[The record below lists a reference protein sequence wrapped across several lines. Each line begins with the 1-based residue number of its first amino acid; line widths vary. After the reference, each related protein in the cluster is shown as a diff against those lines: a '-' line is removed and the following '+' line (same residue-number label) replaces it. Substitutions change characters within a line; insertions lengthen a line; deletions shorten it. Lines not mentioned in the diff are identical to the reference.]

1 MVLTPLKLTLSGS
14 LFGCKHHLAAGAHCR
29 RILRFGLG
37 IVHVLQ
43 GLVGGEQEFGN
54 QGKLLPEGVGVGA
67 GAAIGAQGG
76 ELLAQGAVGVEINS
90 VVYTFG
96 FCLKTRLSSY
106 PALSRMSIDTGNPLC
121 S

>member
-1 MVLTPLKLTLSGS
+1 MLFQMLPVFLTVVA
-14 LFGCKHHLAAGAHCR
+14 FV
-29 RILRFGLG
+29 G
-37 IVHVLQ
+37 ID
-43 GLVGGEQEFGN
+43 GRTFGN
-54 QGKLLPEGVGVGA
+54 AFQQRGQMVTLMD
-67 GAAIGAQGG
+67 IGG
-76 ELLAQGAVGVEINS
+76 GVEINS

>member
-1 MVLTPLKLTLSGS
+1 MMKILRSPVSLFALNIVLTLY
-14 LFGCKHHLAAGAHCR
+14 LFAL
-29 RILRFGLG
+29 
-37 IVHVLQ
+37 
-43 GLVGGEQEFGN
+43 N
-54 QGKLLPEGVGVGA
+54 
-67 GAAIGAQGG
+67 
-76 ELLAQGAVGVEINS
+76 VEINS

>member
-1 MVLTPLKLTLSGS
+1 MGPIMKSVVVMVSGSLAGSVRWLNRFSDGLRGYLKSFMGWAFMLVSNLKLLSGS
-14 LFGCKHHLAAGAHCR
+14 LF
-29 RILRFGLG
+29 
-37 IVHVLQ
+37 
-43 GLVGGEQEFGN
+43 
-54 QGKLLPEGVGVGA
+54 
-67 GAAIGAQGG
+67 
-76 ELLAQGAVGVEINS
+76 VEINS

>member
-1 MVLTPLKLTLSGS
+1 MKTRFTLT
-14 LFGCKHHLAAGAHCR
+14 
-29 RILRFGLG
+29 
-37 IVHVLQ
+37 
-43 GLVGGEQEFGN
+43 
-54 QGKLLPEGVGVGA
+54 
-67 GAAIGAQGG
+67 
-76 ELLAQGAVGVEINS
+76 VEINS

>member
-1 MVLTPLKLTLSGS
+1 MPEIGLSG
-14 LFGCKHHLAAGAHCR
+14 LLRKPACKNNFARGRLKA
-29 RILRFGLG
+29 FSD
-37 IVHVLQ
+37 
-43 GLVGGEQEFGN
+43 
-54 QGKLLPEGVGVGA
+54 
-67 GAAIGAQGG
+67 
-76 ELLAQGAVGVEINS
+76 VEINS

>member
-1 MVLTPLKLTLSGS
+1 KRWAATF
-14 LFGCKHHLAAGAHCR
+14 LFGWGIFIPDSSAR
-29 RILRFGLG
+29 RRESRFIRAETVKEKSFL
-37 IVHVLQ
+37 I
-43 GLVGGEQEFGN
+43 
-54 QGKLLPEGVGVGA
+54 
-67 GAAIGAQGG
+67 
-76 ELLAQGAVGVEINS
+76 VEINS

>member
-1 MVLTPLKLTLSGS
+1 MELNYGTAVKLNYGTTVKLT
-14 LFGCKHHLAAGAHCR
+14 
-29 RILRFGLG
+29 
-37 IVHVLQ
+37 
-43 GLVGGEQEFGN
+43 
-54 QGKLLPEGVGVGA
+54 
-67 GAAIGAQGG
+67 
-76 ELLAQGAVGVEINS
+76 VEINS